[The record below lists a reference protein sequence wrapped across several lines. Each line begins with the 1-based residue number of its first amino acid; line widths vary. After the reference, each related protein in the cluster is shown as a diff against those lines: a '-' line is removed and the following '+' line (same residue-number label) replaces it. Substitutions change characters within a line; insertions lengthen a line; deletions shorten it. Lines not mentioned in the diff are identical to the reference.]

1 GAAMVG
7 MLTGIG
13 GGMARDLLVM
23 QVPQVLQRELYAVAA
38 LLGASLVVAGHAL
51 GLPPGVGAVA
61 GAGACCGLRLRAMGG
76 GGQPAGA
83 PACFG
88 LRLLAM
94 WRGWQL
100 PVARPRDTH

>member
-1 GAAMVG
+1 YDAIECLRNPVQLFDAVGLALFAVIGSSKAIAFGLGPVGAAMVG

-61 GAGACCGLRLRAMGG
+61 GA
-76 GGQPAGA
+76 
-83 PACFG
+83 
-88 LRLLAM
+88 
-94 WRGWQL
+94 
-100 PVARPRDTH
+100 V